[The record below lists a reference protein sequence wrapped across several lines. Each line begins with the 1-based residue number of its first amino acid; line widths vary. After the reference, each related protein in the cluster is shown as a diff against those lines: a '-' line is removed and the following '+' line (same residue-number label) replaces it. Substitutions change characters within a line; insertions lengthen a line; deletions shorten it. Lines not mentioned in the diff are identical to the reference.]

1 MKTENTPTPTGSP
14 IANPCPP
21 TLQVCAAVDLYSA
34 GRPAGRAFAGV
45 PVHAAARAPF
55 KMPGSLLSIAA
66 DAKTIKGAAAG
77 VLTGILYLA
86 PGTLAGVGNL
96 CPHASKGCAA
106 ACLFTAGRAGIFETV
121 NIARIMRTRF
131 LHADRAAFLDV
142 LRGEIRALMRRAAR
156 LGLRPAVRLNGTSD
170 LPWETLAPSLF
181 TEFPQIRFY
190 DYSKSARRALAFA
203 KGEFPP
209 NYHLTF
215 SLSESNGPT
224 AALVAAAGCNVA
236 AVVDGHRAGQVLEI
250 AGQSFATFDADR
262 HDVRF
267 MDRPAKDGRG
277 RVGVLKAKG
286 LARKDVSG
294 FVVRL
299 EGSGRA

>member
-1 MKTENTPTPTGSP
+1 MKHTQNETPAGSP
-14 IANPCPP
+14 
-21 TLQVCAAVDLYSA
+21 YGA
-34 GRPAGRAFAGV
+34 GRIVGGAFAGM
-45 PVHAAARAPF
+45 PVHPAAHAPF
-55 KMPGSLLSIAA
+55 KMPGSLLSIGA

-142 LRGEIRALMRRAAR
+142 LRGEILALIRRAAG
-156 LGLRPAVRLNGTSD
+156 LGMRPAVRLNGTSD
-170 LPWETLAPSLF
+170 LPWERLAPEIF
-181 TEFPQIRFY
+181 EEFHGVQFY
-190 DYSKSARRALAFA
+190 DYTKSTRRALAFA
-203 KGEFPP
+203 KGELPA

-215 SLSESNGPT
+215 SLSETNAAV

-236 AVVDGHRAGQVLEI
+236 AVVDGHRTGQALEI
-250 AGQSFATFDADR
+250 AGESFRTFDADR

-267 MDRPAKDGRG
+267 LDRASPGGRG

-286 LARKDVSG
+286 KAKADRSG

-299 EGSGRA
+299 EGARK